1 MISTPPPPPQRTH
14 VWLCHR
20 QWVDYHHGAQRSAGS
35 YLPLERL
42 TGLQQAAVDFCRGA
56 AVGMGGGGRPG
67 KSVFRYSPSPPPSF
81 LPLLNLHLLLA
92 EHHQALWQIFNEY
105 IIKIRTRFAGGAK
118 SGRMVGGCVCVVGG
132 AVLHLLRRIFLSSR
146 ARRRALFPIFITVT
160 LNHAA
165 DV

>member
-14 VWLCHR
+14 VWLRHR

-42 TGLQQAAVDFCRGA
+42 AGLQQAAVNFCRGA
-56 AVGMGGGGRPG
+56 AVEMGGAG
-67 KSVFRYSPSPPPSF
+67 KSVFPIAATIVPPLF
-81 LPLLNLHLLLA
+81 NLHLLLA